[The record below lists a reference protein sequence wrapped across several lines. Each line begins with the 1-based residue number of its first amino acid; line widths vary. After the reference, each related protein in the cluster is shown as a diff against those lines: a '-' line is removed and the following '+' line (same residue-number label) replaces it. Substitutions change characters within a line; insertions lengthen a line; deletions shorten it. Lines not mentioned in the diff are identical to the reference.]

1 MRSKKTRWSKTILSL
16 LLSAVLAME
25 PLGTA
30 AVVNAEEN
38 DGTIVQTGTE
48 FEEDTDRDAGEDA
61 EKNEEEFNQSKE
73 DESSKDDDGKG
84 KETPNET
91 PDNPNDEENQDDVI
105 EQQPD
110 EGDENVSDAMDE
122 SGDGADQG
130 EDEKDTMSENDL
142 DEEEKDETLEG
153 FTEMPEDYR
162 MSSVQMA
169 SKRELANYLDEIM
182 ELDEGADYVKG
193 EVVLLVDSREEAE
206 QIAEAYNAEIKK
218 FEYGVLTLK
227 LNNDDTVVKA
237 IRVAA
242 DEKIN
247 LPAVWP
253 NYYVYAYG
261 EEPVEGVT
269 AVDSEVER
277 DDIIEIVT
285 SEYELEALEESDE
298 LSYLPASYSDEFLSP
313 DKGLEYQYH
322 HTVIGSPY
330 AWEAKY
336 TGSGVKVAVLDTG
349 VNSKHP
355 DLPSVTSKYA
365 AGTSDSNGHGTH
377 VAGIIAAQA
386 DGKLGVGVAP
396 GVSLYAGNVLP
407 NNGSGTLDDTMAG
420 VRAVSGQSGA
430 TVTVDIINMS
440 LGSLGYSED
449 FQTVITAAYNN
460 GVAIFAAAG
469 NDGGNNYNYPACYDH
484 VISVAATDQ
493 SNARASFSN
502 YCNKVDLSAPGVD
515 IYSTNA
521 FYDQTGQSSYVLKS
535 GTSMACPVAAGEA
548 AVILSAKPAELD
560 GKTGGDKVDALLKL
574 MQNNAIKVGGS
585 GMGAGITNLA
595 KVFNIN
601 RISEKPAT
609 PTIIIEPDGELQKVN
624 VTMKAQVR
632 TQIYYTVNGKNPV
645 YKNGAPDANTKLY
658 TESFSIEDR
667 VKCDLRAIAVSEDG
681 VCSKIVRKVFTLK
694 PYVNSI
700 TISGLNQVAK
710 GKSIQLSA
718 VVMPTYAANKAVTWE
733 IYTADEAGKPDQK
746 IDKYSDK
753 TLKTGVSI
761 TNKGKVAA
769 TKAAKPGSY
778 IVKVTAKDL
787 KKDSTGQIIHE
798 PVSTTYAITVTE
810 TVKINSVKF
819 AKKSLNLVMPKDTG
833 VDLVADGI
841 FVAMQKDSDGSL
853 VNAAASNFNWSSN
866 NKAVAE
872 VDSKGVVT
880 LHKAG
885 KAVITAL
892 ANDSSGK
899 KAACTIIVQ
908 RLAESLEISG
918 SAVIGK
924 SKSIVYKAVVT
935 PADTTNKK
943 VTWSLSEKDAQGQWQ
958 PVNSKRAKELGVSI
972 NASGKLTTTKKA
984 IAGEYLIKAVT
995 KDSEKAEAKIEGTKE
1010 VTVKDGLITK
1020 ITVKPEY
1027 STIYRIKNAFDVPTE
1042 TGVKITVAGSNGAD
1056 LTAYTVTGSDAKET
1070 IAKIT
1075 EGTKGPDGTMA
1086 FTVTATGKATG
1097 KLTITVKAT
1106 DGSNKSAKCT
1116 INVNNPISGIRISP
1130 SGSNNECVAKG
1141 KSLQLK
1147 AIVET
1152 EKGTVANK
1160 KVVWQIFG
1168 IQDES
1173 LVPATRM
1180 GMKISASGKITAAKK
1195 AETGWY
1201 YVYAIAKDGSAWAKY
1216 PVHVADPVKFLR
1228 VNGLYSGATT
1238 SLFPE
1243 NDGIYAFLITSDIKQ
1258 GGYSLSSSNPAVV
1271 SVGIDSTGYRMQLVT
1286 GKKGTATITVKA
1298 MDGSGKQVKYKIKV
1312 DTKLYERLK
1321 K

>member
-1 MRSKKTRWSKTILSL
+1 MRWSKTILSL

-30 AVVNAEEN
+30 AIVNAEEN

-48 FEEDTDRDAGEDA
+48 FEEDTDRDTGEDA
-61 EKNEEEFNQSKE
+61 EKNEEEFDQSKE
-73 DESSKDDDGKG
+73 DESPKNDDGKG
-84 KETPNET
+84 EETPNET
-91 PDNPNDEENQDDVI
+91 PDNPNDGENQDDVI
-105 EQQPD
+105 EQPD
-110 EGDENVSDAMDE
+110 EGDENVGDEIDE
-122 SGDGADQG
+122 SGDGSDQS
-130 EDEKDTMSENDL
+130 EDEKDTVSENDL

-162 MSSVQMA
+162 MNSVQMA
-169 SKRELANYLDEIM
+169 SKRELANHLDEIM
-182 ELDEGADYVKG
+182 ELDEGGDYVKG
-193 EVVLLVDSREEAE
+193 EVVLLVDSQEEAE

-227 LNNDDTVVKA
+227 LNRDDSVVKA
-237 IRVAA
+237 MRVAA
-242 DEKIN
+242 REKVN

-261 EEPVEGVT
+261 EEPMDGET
-269 AVDSEVER
+269 AVVSEVES
-277 DDIIEIVT
+277 DDIIEIET

-298 LSYLPASYSDEFLSP
+298 LSYLPASYSDDFLSP
-313 DKGLEYQYH
+313 GSGLEYQYH
-322 HTVIGSPY
+322 HTVIGSSY
-330 AWEAKY
+330 AWEASY

-349 VNSKHP
+349 VNSSHP
-355 DLPSVTSKYA
+355 DLPSVTSVRENATKD
-365 AGTSDSNGHGTH
+365 SDGHGTH

-386 DGKLGVGVAP
+386 NEKWGVGVAP
-396 GVSLYAGNVLP
+396 KASLYAVNVLP
-407 NNGSGTLDDTMAG
+407 NNGSGMINDTMAG
-420 VRAVSGQSGA
+420 VRAVSGQNGA
-430 TVTVDIINMS
+430 TVTVDVINMS

-521 FYDQTGQSSYVLKS
+521 FYDQTGQSSYVLLS

-548 AVILSAKPAELD
+548 AVILSANLAELS

-574 MQNNAIKVGGS
+574 MQSNAIKVSGS

-601 RISEKPAT
+601 RISEKPVT
-609 PTIIIEPDGELQKVN
+609 PTITIEPDGALQKVD
-624 VTMKAQVR
+624 VTMTAQAR
-632 TQIYYTVNGKNPV
+632 TQIYYTDNGKNPV
-645 YKNGAPDANTKLY
+645 YKNGTPDANTKLY
-658 TESFSIEDR
+658 TKSFSIEDR
-667 VKCDLRAIAVSEDG
+667 AKCDLRAIAVSEDG
-681 VCSKIVRKVFTLK
+681 VCSKIVRKVYTLK

-700 TISGLNQVAK
+700 TISGVNQVAK
-710 GKSIQLSA
+710 GKNIQLSA

-733 IYTADEAGKPDQK
+733 IYTTNESGAPDQK
-746 IDKYSDK
+746 IDKNSDK

-787 KKDSTGQIIHE
+787 KKDSAGQIIHE
-798 PVSTTYAITVTE
+798 PVSETYAITVTD

-819 AKKSLNLVMPKDTG
+819 TKKSLNLVMPKDTS
-833 VDLVADGI
+833 VDLVTDGI

-853 VNAAASNFNWSSN
+853 VTAAASDFNWSSN

-899 KAACTIIVQ
+899 KATCTITVQ
-908 RLAESLEISG
+908 QLAASLEISG
-918 SAVIGK
+918 SDVIGK
-924 SKSIVYKAVVT
+924 SKSSTYKAVVT
-935 PADTTNKK
+935 PTDTTNKK
-943 VTWSLSEKDAQGQWQ
+943 VTWSLLEKDAQGEWQ

-995 KDSEKAEAKIEGTKE
+995 KDSEKAETKIESTKK

-1027 STIYRIKNAFDVPTE
+1027 TTIYRTSNAFKVPTE

-1056 LTAYTVTGSDAKET
+1056 STAYTVTSSDVKEN
-1070 IAKIT
+1070 IAKVT
-1075 EGTKGPDGTMA
+1075 EGTKGPDGAMV
-1086 FTVTATGKATG
+1086 FNVTSTGRSTGKV
-1097 KLTITVKAT
+1097 TITVKAT

-1160 KVVWQIFG
+1160 KVTWQILG
-1168 IQDES
+1168 SQDGN
-1173 LVPATRM
+1173 LVPATKM
-1180 GMKISASGKITAAKK
+1180 GMKISASGKVTATKK
-1195 AETGWY
+1195 AQSGWY
-1201 YVYAIAKDGSAWAKY
+1201 YVYAIAKDGSAWAVY
-1216 PVHVADPVKFLR
+1216 PISVADPVKTLK
-1228 VNGLYSGATT
+1228 LYGFSSGTNV
-1238 SLFPE
+1238 LPE
-1243 NDGIYAFLITSDIKQ
+1243 YKGISGIWIISDMRQ
-1258 GGYSLSSSNPAVV
+1258 GGYSFSSSNPAVV
-1271 SVGIDSTGYRMQLVT
+1271 SVGIDSTGYGMQLVT

-1312 DTKLYERLK
+1312 DTNLYNRL
-1321 K
+1321 